1 MDFICPAYG
10 NKKQRQLKLKIVAGM
25 ICGYTLQYS
34 VRAGDGTTH
43 KWAEEKEKKA
53 QQGSEVPDR
62 S

>member
-43 KWAEEKEKKA
+43 K
-53 QQGSEVPDR
+53 
-62 S
+62 